1 MLAISGPRAAFALV
15 AVDELGKAGGSLTGI
30 AADVGTVESRALSL
44 RQAVDALGG
53 LDVLVNN
60 TGGVRAGRI
69 EATSHSEIEAIADM
83 AACPWM
89 FLEAAAA
96 ELDDL
101 VNLRRWFDSIA
112 ARAGTHRAYAKAE
125 PFSAQHVVTEE
136 GKKLLFGQTAAS
148 VARN

>member
-1 MLAISGPRAAFALV
+1 MKLEGKRVLITGGSSGIGFAIARALLAKGAMLAISGPRAAFALV

-89 FLEAAAA
+89 FPGSGSS
-96 ELDDL
+96 
-101 VNLRRWFDSIA
+101 RIWTIS
-112 ARAGTHRAYAKAE
+112 
-125 PFSAQHVVTEE
+125 
-136 GKKLLFGQTAAS
+136 
-148 VARN
+148 